1 MKYIIS
7 NPNNDARLGH
17 QFQNM
22 SVSIALSLTIDNLE
36 HLHTPFS
43 GPSSKWEKIFNFP
56 LKIKT
61 KKDIK
66 PKKIIKLPRLDF
78 GVDVSFP
85 LNKAEKNIAQIKKI
99 IDNESDE
106 TLFILPKDLFP
117 GILSKEIIKIAPLL
131 KECYWSNK
139 KKYDFKHDGTT
150 IGIHIR
156 RGDIKKHKQAAR
168 WLEVTDYL
176 KVMNTI
182 REKNIY
188 NSPRFI
194 IFAES
199 GETKTHNLRS
209 LYHEVYDEEG
219 KPSDFKLL
227 KSEDVDF
234 SVGGSDIETFHKM
247 VSTDVLMSGLSTFP
261 ILAAYINYGETIY
274 WKLRNYNKWENIKG
288 FINVD
293 NL

>member
-7 NPNNDARLGH
+7 RPNTTARLGH

-22 SVSIALSLTIDNLE
+22 SVSMALSLIIDNLE
-36 HLHTPFS
+36 HIHTPFS
-43 GPSSKWEKIFNFP
+43 GQSGKWEKIFNFP
-56 LKIKT
+56 LKFKT

-66 PKKIIKLPRLDF
+66 PKKIVELPRLDF

-85 LNKAEKNIAQIKKI
+85 LNNSEKNIDQIKKI

-106 TLFILPKDLFP
+106 TLFILPNDLFP
-117 GILSKEIIKIAPLL
+117 GVLSKEIIKIEPSL
-131 KECYWSNK
+131 KECYWLNK

-156 RGDIKKHKQAAR
+156 RGDINKNRQAAR

-188 NSPRFI
+188 NSPRFF
-194 IFAES
+194 IFSES
-199 GETKTHNLRS
+199 
-209 LYHEVYDEEG
+209 

-227 KSEDVDF
+227 ESEDVDF
-234 SVGGSDIETFHKM
+234 ILGGSDIETFHKM
-247 VSTDVLMSGLSTFP
+247 VSTDVLVSGLSTFP
-261 ILAAYINYGETIY
+261 ILAAYINHGETIY

>member
-7 NPNNDARLGH
+7 IPNNTARLGH

-22 SVSIALSLTIDNLE
+22 SVSIALSLNIDNLE

-66 PKKIIKLPRLDF
+66 PKKIIELPRLDF

-156 RGDIKKHKQAAR
+156 RGNINKHTHAAR

-199 GETKTHNLRS
+199 
-209 LYHEVYDEEG
+209 

-234 SVGGSDIETFHKM
+234 ILGGSDIETFHKM
-247 VSTDVLMSGLSTFP
+247 VSTDVLISGLSTFP
-261 ILAAYINYGETIY
+261 ILAAYINHGETIY